1 MSHEPV
7 HQPTPAG
14 QVPPIV
20 CPGTIRPRDPASFSG
35 LDDRD
40 VEDWLST
47 FERISTHN
55 KWDDAMKLNN
65 VGFSFTHLAELWFN
79 NHRREMSTWAEF
91 KERFMKAFGR
101 PEVRKLQAEQ
111 RLRVRAQKTGE
122 DFTSYIED
130 VVDLCKR
137 VDPSMLET
145 EKVKHILKGIDD
157 DAFQMLLSKD
167 PRTVSDVIRLCQSY
181 DELRKQRAFTRRPL
195 AQNEPLASLA
205 VDLDDPS
212 VLVRIKEIVREE
224 VARQLC
230 HAASNTTPELGPVP
244 QSTLRHVVQEQVAEV
259 LPSFSQQ
266 TPVAAPITF
275 ADVAGRL
282 AQTRT
287 PFRLPAPPRP
297 LPQARVPTQSMN
309 PWRTP
314 DNRPICFSCHYPGH
328 VARYC
333 RRRVLPAN
341 GPPPECRYPYY
352 GPTYGSPPTLPQTA
366 SDSYPP
372 SASDRQ
378 PFADRRSQSP
388 RRRSLSPMR
397 RRSTPATEEN

>member
-1 MSHEPV
+1 MYS
-7 HQPTPAG
+7 
-14 QVPPIV
+14 VPPIV

-122 DFTSYIED
+122 DFTSYTED

-145 EKVKHILKGIDD
+145 EKVKHILKGVDD

-212 VLVRIKEIVREE
+212 VLGSLQSCATTERPLADSEVPSTESRSCGRSNSHDRRRGDRGRSASRGQSRVPGCSRE
-224 VARQLC
+224 
-230 HAASNTTPELGPVP
+230 ASDSRGNQAPPNFRP
-244 QSTLRHVVQEQVAEV
+244 QSTNLKTRMEE
-259 LPSFSQQ
+259 
-266 TPVAAPITF
+266 TEITETYAA
-275 ADVAGRL
+275 
-282 AQTRT
+282 
-287 PFRLPAPPRP
+287 
-297 LPQARVPTQSMN
+297 
-309 PWRTP
+309 
-314 DNRPICFSCHYPGH
+314 
-328 VARYC
+328 
-333 RRRVLPAN
+333 
-341 GPPPECRYPYY
+341 
-352 GPTYGSPPTLPQTA
+352 
-366 SDSYPP
+366 
-372 SASDRQ
+372 
-378 PFADRRSQSP
+378 
-388 RRRSLSPMR
+388 
-397 RRSTPATEEN
+397 STPASHPQRIVPAML

>member
-1 MSHEPV
+1 MSLEPV

-14 QVPPIV
+14 KVPPIV

-35 LDDRD
+35 IGDRD

-79 NHRREMSTWAEF
+79 NHHRDMTTWAEF
-91 KERFMKAFGR
+91 RERFMKAFGR

-137 VDPSMLET
+137 VDPNMLET

-167 PRTVSDVIRLCQSY
+167 PRTVSDVISLCQSY
-181 DELRKQRAFTRRPL
+181 DELRKQRALTRRPL

-212 VLVRIKEIVREE
+212 VLIPAGASGDGLYGFKSSTYSSFIGRAVSIKTLT
-224 VARQLC
+224 LC
-230 HAASNTTPELGPVP
+230 PDRRFL
-244 QSTLRHVVQEQVAEV
+244 L
-259 LPSFSQQ
+259 
-266 TPVAAPITF
+266 
-275 ADVAGRL
+275 
-282 AQTRT
+282 
-287 PFRLPAPPRP
+287 RLP
-297 LPQARVPTQSMN
+297 V
-309 PWRTP
+309 
-314 DNRPICFSCHYPGH
+314 F
-328 VARYC
+328 
-333 RRRVLPAN
+333 
-341 GPPPECRYPYY
+341 
-352 GPTYGSPPTLPQTA
+352 
-366 SDSYPP
+366 
-372 SASDRQ
+372 
-378 PFADRRSQSP
+378 
-388 RRRSLSPMR
+388 
-397 RRSTPATEEN
+397 

>member
-1 MSHEPV
+1 MSDEPV
-7 HQPTPAG
+7 HQPTSAG
-14 QVPPIV
+14 QVPAIV

-145 EKVKHILKGIDD
+145 ERVKHILKGIDD

-212 VLVRIKEIVREE
+212 VLIHAGASGDGLFGFKSSTYASFIGRAVNIKTLT
-224 VARQLC
+224 LC
-230 HAASNTTPELGPVP
+230 PDRRFL
-244 QSTLRHVVQEQVAEV
+244 L
-259 LPSFSQQ
+259 
-266 TPVAAPITF
+266 
-275 ADVAGRL
+275 
-282 AQTRT
+282 
-287 PFRLPAPPRP
+287 RLP
-297 LPQARVPTQSMN
+297 V
-309 PWRTP
+309 
-314 DNRPICFSCHYPGH
+314 F
-328 VARYC
+328 
-333 RRRVLPAN
+333 
-341 GPPPECRYPYY
+341 
-352 GPTYGSPPTLPQTA
+352 
-366 SDSYPP
+366 
-372 SASDRQ
+372 
-378 PFADRRSQSP
+378 
-388 RRRSLSPMR
+388 
-397 RRSTPATEEN
+397 

>member
-1 MSHEPV
+1 MSREPV

-122 DFTSYIED
+122 YFMSYIED

-195 AQNEPLASLA
+195 GQNEPLASLA
-205 VDLDDPS
+205 VDLDDQSVSCTSLPESYATSKEAVPTKAVPS
-212 VLVRIKEIVREE
+212 HVGLNGNEE
-224 VARQLC
+224 AESQSKQPPLRQKSVA
-230 HAASNTTPELGPVP
+230 TMPP
-244 QSTLRHVVQEQVAEV
+244 LRPIGNHGTV
-259 LPSFSQQ
+259 LPLCCQGR
-266 TPVAAPITF
+266 AA
-275 ADVAGRL
+275 
-282 AQTRT
+282 
-287 PFRLPAPPRP
+287 
-297 LPQARVPTQSMN
+297 
-309 PWRTP
+309 
-314 DNRPICFSCHYPGH
+314 
-328 VARYC
+328 
-333 RRRVLPAN
+333 
-341 GPPPECRYPYY
+341 
-352 GPTYGSPPTLPQTA
+352 
-366 SDSYPP
+366 
-372 SASDRQ
+372 
-378 PFADRRSQSP
+378 
-388 RRRSLSPMR
+388 
-397 RRSTPATEEN
+397 ATWP